1 MSQPRS
7 LHEVLEVVA
16 DGFRLA
22 SEGGPEALPTA
33 ILALR
38 SLLAAGEMPN
48 QNAMPE
54 RLVSEL
60 AAAIAAATPLVA
72 DATNR
77 RIPPE
82 TIYLGMSAA
91 SGFAMLFA
99 QRPTDIAA
107 TGDLRLAADR
117 LDHAALLAD
126 ELDALFRRQRIETRG
141 DVLRRSVTIRRAM
154 HADPAG
160 AALH

>member
-1 MSQPRS
+1 MSHPRS
-7 LHEVLEVVA
+7 LHEVLDVVA

-33 ILALR
+33 IMALR

-48 QNAMPE
+48 RDAMPE
-54 RLVSEL
+54 RLVTEL

-77 RIPPE
+77 RIAPE
-82 TIYLGMSAA
+82 AVYLGMSAA
-91 SGFAMLFA
+91 SGFALLFGQTPA
-99 QRPTDIAA
+99 DVAA
-107 TGDLRLAADR
+107 TADLPLAADR
-117 LDHAALLAD
+117 IDHAAILAD
-126 ELDALFRRQRIETRG
+126 ELDAYFRRQRIEARG
-141 DVLRRSVTIRRAM
+141 DVLRRSVTISRALN
-154 HADPAG
+154 AEPAG